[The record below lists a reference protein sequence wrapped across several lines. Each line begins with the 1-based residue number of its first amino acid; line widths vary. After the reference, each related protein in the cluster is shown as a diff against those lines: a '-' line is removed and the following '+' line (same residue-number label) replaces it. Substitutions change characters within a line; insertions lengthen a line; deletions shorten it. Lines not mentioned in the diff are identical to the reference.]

1 MRPTQWPSPWKHNC
15 VVAPGKKKT
24 PFIFPIVAWVG
35 GWMQRMYETLSISGP
50 TDEQPCIKNLSQNVA
65 ASVPNDSQGAIWH
78 VGYCSMQIS
87 NEKSDFRTHSSPL
100 HLFLLRKKLQNF
112 VPKDLPEDVSR
123 WCLEKGLCGRNSLWM
138 EIDFGEDL
146 IRCPSKKGRQSKR
159 CVCVCVAFDPYSA
172 DPYIWSQ
179 EWSIRQDFL
188 ILT

>member
-15 VVAPGKKKT
+15 VVAPGKKKK
-24 PFIFPIVAWVG
+24 PIHFSHSC
-35 GWMQRMYETLSISGP
+35 LSRGMNAENVWNSLNQWSYRW
-50 TDEQPCIKNLSQNVA
+50 TTVHENLSQNVA

-159 CVCVCVAFDPYSA
+159 CVCVCVLPSTHT
-172 DPYIWSQ
+172 P
-179 EWSIRQDFL
+179 
-188 ILT
+188 LTHIFGAKNDQ